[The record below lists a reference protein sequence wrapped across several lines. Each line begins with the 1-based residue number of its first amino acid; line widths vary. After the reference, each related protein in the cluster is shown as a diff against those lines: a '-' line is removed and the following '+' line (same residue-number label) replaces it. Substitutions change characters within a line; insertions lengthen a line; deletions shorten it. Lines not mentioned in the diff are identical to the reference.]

1 MHTLLFLEPGH
12 FHAALILRV
21 KNPRVDSVVHL
32 YARPGPERDAFIALV
47 RSFNARD
54 TDPTSWE
61 VHVHESDSP
70 ENELVDERRGAIVV
84 LAGRNQPKL
93 GAIARLHEA
102 GFHVLADKPWLTD
115 PAALPALATATAG
128 PPLAMDIMT
137 FRHDS
142 VARLI
147 HRIAASPELF
157 GELDRRSQ
165 EPAIDL
171 RSKHHLLKVVNGTP
185 LARPPWYYDTEV
197 QGNGLVDIQSHM
209 TDQAQWLVDDGSG
222 FDFGHDCALESA
234 RLWSTPVTL
243 ELFRASTGLGD
254 FPETIADRFEDGV
267 LDLAC
272 NGEIRYRLR
281 GAAVRQRADWGPRE
295 PEGGGDAHQS
305 TVRGEHA
312 TIVGVRGAQT
322 GFRSELHVSPRIP
335 GRAFDARLDRAFTA
349 WAQELPG
356 LSRRASRFGQ
366 EIVIPARLHTTHE
379 AHFPMVLDDFLDLLD
394 ADEWPAALASRIRF
408 RYTLLAK
415 ARELDVH
422 LDESH
427 ANDGS

>member
-12 FHAALILRV
+12 FHAALTLRV
-21 KNPRVDSVVHL
+21 RNPRVDPTVHL
-32 YARPGPERDAFIALV
+32 YATPGPERDAFVALV

-54 TDPTSWE
+54 TDPTAWE
-61 VHVHESDSP
+61 LHVHESDSP
-70 ENELVDERRGAIVV
+70 ENALIDERRGAVAV

-137 FRHDS
+137 SRHDP

-157 GELDRRSQ
+157 GALDRGSQ

-171 RSKHHLLKVVNGTP
+171 CSTHHLLKVVNGAP

-197 QGNGLVDIQSHM
+197 QGNGLVDIQAHM
-209 TDQAQWLVDDGSG
+209 TDQAQWLVGDGAG
-222 FDFGHDCALESA
+222 FDFERDFALEDA
-234 RLWSTPVTL
+234 RLWSTAVPL
-243 ELFRASTGLGD
+243 DLFRASTGLVD
-254 FPETIADRFEDGV
+254 FPESLADRVEDGV

-281 GAAVRQRADWGPRE
+281 GAAVRQRAEWGPRE
-295 PEGGGDAHQS
+295 PDGGGDAHRS

-312 TIVGVRGAQT
+312 TIVGVRGAET
-322 GFRSELHVSPRIP
+322 GFRPELHLVPRNP
-335 GRAFDARLDRAFTA
+335 GRTFDARLDEALAA
-349 WAQELPG
+349 WAQEFPG
-356 LSRRASRFGQ
+356 LSRRGSRHGQ
-366 EIVIPARLHTTHE
+366 EIVIPTGLLTPHE
-379 AHFPMVLDDFLDLLD
+379 AHFPMVLDEFLDRLD
-394 ADEWPAALASRIRF
+394 AHEWPAAMAARIRF
-408 RYTLLAK
+408 RYSLLAR
-415 ARELDVH
+415 ARERGARLDTSVAH
-422 LDESH
+422 DD
-427 ANDGS
+427 A